1 MPVIN
6 SEIKEKPASHYL
18 EYLPGI
24 YRDNKFMWQFLHID
38 DAEQN
43 LKIIDIGQYL
53 NIFEDIMR
61 PLENTIDNLS
71 LYFDPMM
78 TPESFIPWLA
88 SWLDLIP
95 DPSWTVKKRR
105 ELIKS
110 AAMIHR
116 LRGTKRGLSEYLRIY
131 TGSVPEISEAVQGMK
146 LDSDTRLGINTIL
159 GSPGSAN
166 SFTVTLEID
175 GNNEVDIDTV
185 RAIID
190 SQKPAHTV
198 YTLQIKKH
206 EDIK

>member
-24 YRDNKFMWQFLHID
+24 YRDNKFMWQFLKID
-38 DAEQN
+38 DEGQL

-53 NIFEDIMR
+53 NIFEDIMQ

-71 LYFDPMM
+71 VYFDPMI

-88 SWLDLIP
+88 SWLDLVP
-95 DPSWTVKKRR
+95 DPSWTIKKRR

-110 AAMIHR
+110 AAILHR

-131 TGSVPEISEAVQGMK
+131 TGVIPEITEAVQGMT
-146 LDSDTRLGINTIL
+146 LDSDTKLGINTVL

-175 GNNEVDIDTV
+175 GNSEVDIETV
-185 RAIID
+185 KAIID

-206 EDIK
+206 EENK

>member
-131 TGSVPEISEAVQGMK
+131 TGVVPEISEAVQGMK
-146 LDSDTRLGINTIL
+146 LDSDTRLGINTVL

-175 GNNEVDIDTV
+175 GNNAVDIETV
-185 RAIID
+185 KAIID

-198 YTLQIKKH
+198 YTLQITRR
-206 EDIK
+206 E

>member
-38 DAEQN
+38 DTEQH

-61 PLENTIDNLS
+61 PLENTVDNLS
-71 LYFDPMM
+71 LYFDPMI

-88 SWLDLIP
+88 SWLDLVP
-95 DPSWTVKKRR
+95 DPSWTIKKRR

-110 AAMIHR
+110 AAILHR

-131 TGSVPEISEAVQGMK
+131 TGVAPEITEAVQGMT
-146 LDSDTRLGINTIL
+146 LDSETKLGINTVL

-175 GNNEVDIDTV
+175 GNSEVDIETV
-185 RAIID
+185 KAIID

-198 YTLQIKKH
+198 YTLQIKH
-206 EDIK
+206 EENK

>member
-24 YRDNKFMWQFLHID
+24 YRDNKFMWQFLHIN
-38 DAEQN
+38 DAEQH

-185 RAIID
+185 RSIID

-198 YTLQIKKH
+198 YTLHIKKH
-206 EDIK
+206 EENK